1 MKLGIP
7 FISSFRPGREGIHQ
21 VLGDLESGIMETL
34 WISVNGLTGRQLCE
48 SLQKKKHLAYTT
60 VLTVIDRLVNKGL
73 IKKGKNPDNAYLYTA
88 AIDKEKFT
96 KEISDAVVKGL
107 MEFSGKSALLKVS
120 STGGLIL
127 PVASFANLDSKS
139 LLESRV
145 VRLIE
150 PDRDRRLKIPRRII
164 SATAILYFV
173 LLISAFTLPE
183 NLFSKSAGE
192 CVHSGMH
199 SSCSQMS
206 PEECRKHCL
215 GNKGDQKE

>member
-107 MEFSGKSALLKVS
+107 MEFSGKSALAAFVNVLELEDPDTIWKLEKLLK
-120 STGGLIL
+120 
-127 PVASFANLDSKS
+127 
-139 LLESRV
+139 E
-145 VRLIE
+145 
-150 PDRDRRLKIPRRII
+150 
-164 SATAILYFV
+164 
-173 LLISAFTLPE
+173 
-183 NLFSKSAGE
+183 
-192 CVHSGMH
+192 
-199 SSCSQMS
+199 
-206 PEECRKHCL
+206 RKKRTNEL
-215 GNKGDQKE
+215 